1 MLACIKVSLTLN
13 NLFNI
18 NNINTSRVD
27 NPYIGENNYYEV
39 FITIRLIPILI

>member
-1 MLACIKVSLTLN
+1 MLACIKVCLTLN

-27 NPYIGENNYYEV
+27 NPHIGENNYY
-39 FITIRLIPILI
+39 